1 VAGPSLA
8 ITDFALDI
16 RLLQAVR
23 SSPARRLR
31 NISRVGLQGYRIG
44 QQMMMKRRVPVCTI
58 NWCCPYRADLC
69 TKNCTGE
76 REPSDDYMLVS
87 GDYVLIRN
95 ENGDHVRYFIPE
107 KTKETFRRFD
117 RGEEEVA
124 GDYVFEAPRDG
135 VSQPWRADGR
145 LPVHRLLGE
154 APRPPPEAEGLRRG
168 TAFNAVLNFR
178 PS

>member
-1 VAGPSLA
+1 
-8 ITDFALDI
+8 
-16 RLLQAVR
+16 
-23 SSPARRLR
+23 
-31 NISRVGLQGYRIG
+31 
-44 QQMMMKRRVPVCTI
+44 
-58 NWCCPYRADLC
+58 
-69 TKNCTGE
+69 
-76 REPSDDYMLVS
+76 MLVS

-168 TAFNAVLNFR
+168 AAFNAVLNFR